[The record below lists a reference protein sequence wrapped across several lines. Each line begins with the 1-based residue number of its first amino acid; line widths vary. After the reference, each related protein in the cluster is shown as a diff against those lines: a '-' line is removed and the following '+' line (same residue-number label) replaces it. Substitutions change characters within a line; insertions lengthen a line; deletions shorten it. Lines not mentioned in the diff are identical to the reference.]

1 MTRGISSNAKKKE
14 YWKNIQHGKFVEHG
28 SADSVILA
36 PQEPYTKRLIR
47 DVPKIHEPWDLDTL
61 V

>member
-1 MTRGISSNAKKKE
+1 MIRMKDIADRAGVS
-14 YWKNIQHGKFVEHG
+14 HGKFVEHG
-28 SADSVILA
+28 SADSVILT